1 MRLLLSRG
9 YFLVFFFVQDQKAAL
24 YTSDRS
30 TLDLRGC
37 LLGTVSKPAAT
48 NLRCIVML
56 LFIVLSNLMCFLL
69 PALTSAHVISPK
81 DSVSPAAH
89 HVKRLST
96 PLRNLLHKRDAI
108 LFASVANASSTL
120 ALNST
125 KGRLEDTIPFEED
138 IDIPGL
144 AHTVYFF
151 VC

>member
-9 YFLVFFFVQDQKAAL
+9 YFLVFFLVQDQKVAL

-30 TLDLRGC
+30 TLDLRGR
-37 LLGTVSKPAAT
+37 LLGTVSKPAVT
-48 NLRCIVML
+48 NLRCLVML
-56 LFIVLSNLMCFLL
+56 LFIVLSNLMCLLL
-69 PALTSAHVISPK
+69 PAFTSAQVTAPK
-81 DSVSPAAH
+81 DSVNPAAH

-96 PLRNLLHKRDAI
+96 PSRNFLHKRDVI

-125 KGRLEDTIPFEED
+125 SGNVEVTIPFEEQ
-138 IDIPGL
+138 IEIPGL
-144 AHTVYFF
+144 TSLIYFF

>member
-1 MRLLLSRG
+1 MFPCVLFSAESEG
-9 YFLVFFFVQDQKAAL
+9 SSIYQ
-24 YTSDRS
+24 RS
-30 TLDLRGC
+30 DLRGR
-37 LLGTVSKPAAT
+37 LFGTVSRPAAT

-56 LFIVLSNLMCFLL
+56 LFIVLSNLICLLL
-69 PALTSAHVISPK
+69 PALTSAHVTAPK
-81 DSVSPAAH
+81 DSVNLAAH

-108 LFASVANASSTL
+108 SFASVANASSTL

-125 KGRLEDTIPFEED
+125 NGDLEETIPFEED

-144 AHTVYFF
+144 AHLIYFF